1 MIRFRIS
8 NAVEANPQ
16 LQEIP
21 EAELSNVE
29 WLRKHG
35 GEYLQEG
42 SLLLL
47 GGSSNAD
54 FRVRVAQSHARSD
67 MLPSLWSHVAF
78 VRERQGQTWGLSEVS
93 LTPPQ
98 GFGDV
103 PSRNARQDST
113 LDQYADPLLWC
124 NIALLSFPIDGQQV
138 HTGIERLSRDRGIVD
153 LGELIVPWLA
163 FVWGVGDAPNPL
175 LKDRGLPSAVYAETV
190 MSLAGLELTPGLSSQ
205 SSCPEAIWQ
214 SAKWW
219 YQFYAQTDGDSQMP
233 KGIYMLRQLSAAA
246 LEIGAV
252 RRSPGDGLPRAR
264 PPRRGQRR
272 PRR

>member
-8 NAVEANPQ
+8 TAAEANPQ
-16 LQEIP
+16 LQEIS
-21 EAELSNVE
+21 EAGLSNVE

-35 GEYLQEG
+35 GEYLREG

-47 GGSSNAD
+47 GGSSTTD
-54 FRVRVAQSHARSD
+54 FRIRVAQSHARSD
-67 MLPSLWSHVAF
+67 MLPSLWSHVAI
-78 VRERQGQTWGLSEVS
+78 VTARQGQTWSLSEVS

-103 PSRNARQDST
+103 PSRNATQNNT
-113 LDQYADPLLWC
+113 LDQYADPLLWA
-124 NIALLSFPIDGQQV
+124 NIALLSFPIDGAEVQA
-138 HTGIERLSRDRGIVD
+138 GMERLSRDRGIVD

-163 FVWGVGDAPNPL
+163 FVWGVGSAPNPL
-175 LKDRGLPSAVYAETV
+175 LQDKDLPSAAYAETV
-190 MSLAGLELTPGLSSQ
+190 MSIAGLELTPGLSSQ

-219 YQFYAQTDGDSQMP
+219 YQYYAQTGGDGQLP

-246 LEIGAV
+246 IEPASAM
-252 RRSPGDGLPRAR
+252 RSRAGGPPRAR
-264 PPRRGQRR
+264 PPRRGPRR